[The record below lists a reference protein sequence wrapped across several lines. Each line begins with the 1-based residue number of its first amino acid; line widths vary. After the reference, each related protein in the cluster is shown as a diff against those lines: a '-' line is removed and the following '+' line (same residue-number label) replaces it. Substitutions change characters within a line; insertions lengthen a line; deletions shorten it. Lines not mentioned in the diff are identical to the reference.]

1 MLDVA
6 GGKRSSA
13 EVDLTR
19 KKGKKHGRR
28 TARTEDSVEAA
39 LGDFVRVIPFSG
51 VADDD
56 VGSTVRLSSKDKAQ
70 GLELSADRASVTGW
84 KGFRSVRATHGFHEG
99 THYCEVSVEH
109 LGDSGH
115 VRLGWSSRQAEINAP
130 VGYDQHGFG
139 YRDLEG
145 SRVHKASREPYGE
158 PYGEEDVLGLFL
170 HLPEGGRALESRP
183 GSELARHKGAL
194 YAMLPEQVDPKQ
206 LLGSVV
212 AFTRNGVLQ
221 GVAFRDVLE
230 GTYYPTASLFTA
242 QKQKDGARVSFNFG
256 PDFKFPPPAVE
267 GCPTAAPMSD
277 IPAQQAAAA
286 AAEEAAALE
295 GAAAAAGAGGAA
307 DAAVTDSAAAD
318 AGAAQQEQEEQ
329 QQVEGGGSGAAAA
342 DGMDVDV
349 DAGEG
354 ASGGAADAGDA

>member
-6 GGKRSSA
+6 GSKRSSA

-56 VGSTVRLSSKDKAQ
+56 VGSTVRLSSKDKAA

-109 LGDSGH
+109 LGDTGH

-158 PYGEEDVLGLFL
+158 PYGEGDVLGLFM

-194 YAMLPEQVDPKQ
+194 YAMLPEQVDPKP

-221 GVAFRDVLE
+221 GVASRDVLE

-267 GCPTAAPMSD
+267 GCPPAAPMSD

-295 GAAAAAGAGGAA
+295 GAAAAAGAVGP
-307 DAAVTDSAAAD
+307 DAAVTGAAAA
-318 AGAAQQEQEEQ
+318 AGAAQQEQQ
-329 QQVEGGGSGAAAA
+329 QQQAEGGSGSGTAA

-349 DAGEG
+349 DAEEG
-354 ASGGAADAGDA
+354 ASFGGGAAAGDA

>member
-1 MLDVA
+1 MQDVA
-6 GGKRSSA
+6 GSKRSSA

-70 GLELSADRASVTGW
+70 GLELSADRASVSGW
-84 KGFRSVRATHGFHEG
+84 KGFRSVRATHGFHQG

-145 SRVHKASREPYGE
+145 SRVHKASREAYGE
-158 PYGEEDVLGLFL
+158 PYGEGDVLGLFL

-183 GSELARHKGAL
+183 GSELARYKGAL
-194 YAMLPEQVDPKQ
+194 YAMLPEQVDPRPLQ
-206 LLGSVV
+206 GSAV

-221 GVAFRDVLE
+221 GVAFRDCVLE

-256 PDFKFPPPAVE
+256 PDFKFPPPTVE
-267 GCPTAAPMSD
+267 GCPSAAPMSD

-286 AAEEAAALE
+286 AAEEEAALAGAAAVAGSLGAADAADV
-295 GAAAAAGAGGAA
+295 GAAAAAAPE
-307 DAAVTDSAAAD
+307 
-318 AGAAQQEQEEQ
+318 AQEQEQEEQ
-329 QQVEGGGSGAAAA
+329 AEGGGE
-342 DGMDVDV
+342 GMDLDA
-349 DAGEG
+349 DAGEESV
-354 ASGGAADAGDA
+354 AAGDA